1 MIGLD
6 IGRRGCHTVAMPLP
20 ELHLN
25 PEHDQPRYR
34 QLADALAAAISAGT
48 LADGERLPSE
58 RDLAATLGASRT
70 TVVTA
75 YRELEA
81 RGLVRGYVGRGTFV
95 CATDEPTDTP
105 FAWRGRVALGAQ
117 RALDPVLRG
126 ILSASGPDLIS
137 FGAGMPAPE
146 QFPLELFSEV
156 SGRVLRRD
164 PAAAFGIGPTEGQP
178 ALRRAVA
185 ARLAVRPEHVLVVAG
200 SQQGLDLIARCLLDP
215 GDTVIIDRPGYLGAI
230 QTFRSAGANLVGWD
244 FERAD
249 PDELEDLIV
258 RYRPKLVYTCPTFQN
273 PTGRTIPLDSRQE
286 LLRVAARYRLPLV
299 EDDPYSVLWF
309 DRPPPSSLLSLDER
323 GLVIHLGTAS
333 KTLGA
338 GLRLGWVVAPPS
350 IVEQLALVKARS
362 DLFTNGQ
369 SQLVLAD
376 ILGSRAY
383 DEYLAGLRQEHARR
397 HTALAVALRRH
408 LPAGALS
415 WRPSEGGLYVW
426 GRLRGQ
432 TEAIDLLQRA
442 QIAGVTFVPGEPFY
456 SDGMGRHEL
465 RLCYSATARAD
476 EGVRRLAVA
485 LAAAPHGHDGLGAG
499 RRALV

>member
-1 MIGLD
+1 
-6 IGRRGCHTVAMPLP
+6 MPLP
-20 ELHLN
+20 ELTLD
-25 PEHDQPRYR
+25 PTDTAPRYR
-34 QLADALAAAISAGT
+34 QLADALAEAISAGT

-58 RDLAATLGASRT
+58 RDLAVTLAVSRT

-95 CATDEPTDTP
+95 CASDEPTDTP

-117 RALDPVLRG
+117 RALDPMLRG

-137 FGAGMPAPE
+137 FGAGIPAPE
-146 QFPLELFSEV
+146 RFPVDLFSQV
-156 SGRVLRRD
+156 SERVLRRD

-185 ARLAVRPEHVLVVAG
+185 ERLAVHPEHILVVAG

-215 GDTVIIDRPGYLGAI
+215 GDTVVIDRPGYLGAI

-258 RYRPKLVYTCPTFQN
+258 RYRPKLFYTCPTFQN
-273 PTGRTIPLDSRQE
+273 PTGRTLPLDVRRE

-299 EDDPYSVLWF
+299 EDDPYSALWF
-309 DRPPPSSLLSLDER
+309 DRPPPASLLSLDER

-333 KTLGA
+333 KTLGV
-338 GLRLGWVVAPPS
+338 GLRLGWVVAPPP

-362 DLFTNGQ
+362 DLFTSGL
-369 SQLVLAD
+369 SQLTLAE
-376 ILGSRAY
+376 ILGGRAY
-383 DEYLAGLRQEHARR
+383 DEYITGLRKEHAAR
-397 HTALAVALRRH
+397 HTALASALRRQ

-415 WRPSEGGLYVW
+415 WRPVEGGQYLW

-432 TEAIDLLQRA
+432 TDATDLLQRA
-442 QIAGVTFVPGEPFY
+442 HAVGVTFVPGEAFY
-456 SDGMGRHEL
+456 GDGMGRHEL
-465 RLCYSATARAD
+465 RLCFSGASPARID
-476 EGVRRLAVA
+476 EGARRLALA
-485 LAAAPHGHDGLGAG
+485 LAAAPGGRDSLAAGH
-499 RRALV
+499 RALV